1 MDNENKLLLE
11 IGQRIKTIRTK
22 KGLTQEQVAEMVG
35 ISQKHLS
42 RIEKGYHK
50 PRFDMIIKIAEA
62 LNVPTDAFARDLS
75 DSDVDVFIE
84 GIRPSIEK
92 LNEKQL
98 EYLRKN
104 IVLLVEMEL

>member
-22 KGLTQEQVAEMVG
+22 KGLTQEQVAEIVG

-42 RIEKGYHK
+42 RIEKGYHN
-50 PRFDMIIKIAEA
+50 PRFDMIIKIANA
-62 LNVPTDAFARDLS
+62 LNVPTDAFAKNLS

-84 GIRPSIEK
+84 SIRPNIEK

-98 EYLRKN
+98 EFLKKN
-104 IVLLVEMEL
+104 IEMITEIGL

>member
-1 MDNENKLLLE
+1 MDNENKLLLK

-42 RIEKGYHK
+42 RIEKGYHN
-50 PRFDMIIKIAEA
+50 PRFDMIISIAKA

-104 IVLLVEMEL
+104 IELLLQL